1 MAGGDIVGG
10 GGTGNKVYIDWTG
23 RADLSFH
30 GIPLNIVKNA
40 LFRDKVSTFKNI
52 WKLVVNGA
60 VYDFSKSAK
69 SGAVI
74 YRYNYSLWDF
84 IAPDDMIDFDALHSM
99 TIRDALYNIYGTI
112 SYTPVPAWDQFFHW
126 LNESV
131 GIGGINTSGIS
142 SCYYRALPE
151 RSMTME
157 EAMADAVEGGI
168 VDFSKMTDSV
178 TFIRE
183 LIGMLGLGPLGT
195 VSMSE
200 IMPSYD
206 RIGFMVICCYIN
218 SETGQEEPLLA
229 MGFQIR

>member
-1 MAGGDIVGG
+1 MAGGDIVG

-23 RADLSFH
+23 QSDLSFH

-40 LFRDKVSTFKNI
+40 VFKDKLSSIKNI

-60 VYDFSKSAK
+60 VYDFRKSAQ

-74 YRYNYSLWDF
+74 YRSNYSLWDF
-84 IAPDDMIDFDALHSM
+84 IAPDDMIDFDALRSM
-99 TIRDALYNIYGTI
+99 SISDALGEIYAAI
-112 SYTPVPAWDQFFHW
+112 SDTPVPAWDQFFHW
-126 LNESV
+126 LHESI
-131 GIGGINTSGIS
+131 GIDGIDTSLIS

-151 RSMTME
+151 SSMTME
-157 EAMADAVEGGI
+157 EAMVDAVEGGI
-168 VDFSKMTDSV
+168 VDFTKMTDSV

-183 LIGMLGLGPLGT
+183 LIDILGPLGM
-195 VSMSE
+195 VDMSQ

-206 RIGFMVICCYIN
+206 RIGFMVIFCRIN
-218 SETGQEEPLLA
+218 PETSQEEPLLA

>member
-1 MAGGDIVGG
+1 MAGGDIIG
-10 GGTGNKVYIDWTG
+10 GGTGDKVYIDWTG
-23 RADLSFH
+23 QSDLSFH

-60 VYDFSKSAK
+60 VYDFRKSAK

-74 YRYNYSLWDF
+74 YRSNYSLWDF
-84 IAPDDMIDFDALHSM
+84 IAPNDMIDFNAMGSM
-99 TIRDALYNIYGTI
+99 TISEALAEIDAAI
-112 SYTPVPAWDQFFHW
+112 SDTPVPAWDQFFRW
-126 LNESV
+126 LHESI
-131 GIGGINTSGIS
+131 GIDGINTSLIS

-151 RSMTME
+151 NSMTLE
-157 EAMADAVEGGI
+157 EAMVEAVEGGI

-183 LIGMLGLGPLGT
+183 LIDILGPLGM
-195 VSMSE
+195 VDMSQ
-200 IMPSYD
+200 IMPSHD
-206 RIGFMVICCYIN
+206 RIGFMVIFCRIN
-218 SETGQEEPLLA
+218 PETNQEEPLLA